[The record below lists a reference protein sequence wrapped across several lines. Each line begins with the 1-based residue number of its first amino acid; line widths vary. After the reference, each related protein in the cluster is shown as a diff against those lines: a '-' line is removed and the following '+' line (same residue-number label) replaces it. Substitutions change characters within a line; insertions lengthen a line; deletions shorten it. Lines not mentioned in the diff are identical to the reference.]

1 MLTPHFKGLAD
12 DLRHNEEKW
21 VNMFENSVAETM
33 VPEPWFQEGDISTRN
48 EVARILKKMMIIKVV
63 RPDRFLASAAMFVEK
78 VLGTEITSISQV
90 DLIEFSKPHI
100 SPKNPIMLVSA
111 PGYDASFR
119 VDTLAK

>member
-1 MLTPHFKGLAD
+1 
-12 DLRHNEEKW
+12 
-21 VNMFENSVAETM
+21 
-33 VPEPWFQEGDISTRN
+33 
-48 EVARILKKMMIIKVV
+48 MMIIKVV

-90 DLIEFSKPHI
+90 DLVEFSKPNI

-119 VDTLAK
+119 VETLAK